1 MQASA
6 SGQAGNSLVYFVCL
20 TPDTSHLILPKG
32 INRLD
37 LQQEL
42 YRLVNAANAKKIQLR
57 AIGGLAVHAHD
68 KLKHP
73 LFAREF
79 ADLDFCIP
87 LKQRREFEA
96 FMPGEGYSPHK
107 QFNILNGDQRQI
119 YFHDATEMKVDIFV
133 GHFEMC
139 HKIPLEERL
148 NADPLTIP
156 LAELF
161 LSKAQIIEL
170 NRKDAFDLTSIL
182 LNNKT
187 GDGDDETIN
196 LKVLAQLG
204 GADWG
209 LYKTTS
215 INLDKLE
222 AMLGKG
228 EIPLNDEEKGIV
240 LSRINDI
247 RRAFVEMPKPI
258 AWQLRDRVG
267 TRVKWYIEVE
277 EVQR

>member
-1 MQASA
+1 MEAHPD
-6 SGQAGNSLVYFVCL
+6 LVQEM
-20 TPDTSHLILPKG
+20 HRLI
-32 INRLD
+32 D
-37 LQQEL
+37 
-42 YRLVNAANAKKIQLR
+42 AANEKNIRLR
-57 AIGGLAVHAHD
+57 AIGGLAVQMHN
-68 KLKHP
+68 KTSHP
-73 LFAREF
+73 LFTREF

-87 LKQRREFEA
+87 LKQRREFES
-96 FMPGEGYSPHK
+96 FMPAMGYSPHK

-119 YFHDATEMKVDIFV
+119 YYHDPTEMKVDIFV

-139 HKIPLEERL
+139 HKIPLEDRL
-148 NADPLTIP
+148 AADPVTIP

-182 LNNKT
+182 MNNET
-187 GDGDDETIN
+187 GEGDNETIN
-196 LKVLAQLG
+196 LAVLAHLCS
-204 GADWG
+204 ADWG

-222 AMLGKG
+222 AMLNTN
-228 EIPLNDEEKGIV
+228 EIPLSNEEKALVIG
-240 LSRINDI
+240 RINDI
-247 RRAFVEMPKPI
+247 RRTFTEMPKPV

>member
-1 MQASA
+1 MES
-6 SGQAGNSLVYFVCL
+6 
-20 TPDTSHLILPKG
+20 P
-32 INRLD
+32 LD
-37 LQQEL
+37 LVQEM
-42 YRLVNAANAKKIQLR
+42 YRLVEAANAKKIQLR
-57 AIGGLAVHAHD
+57 AIGGLAVETHN
-68 KLKHP
+68 KSKHQ

-96 FMPGEGYSPHK
+96 FMPEVGYSPHK
-107 QFNILNGDQRQI
+107 QFNVLNGDQRQI
-119 YFHDATEMKVDIFV
+119 YYHNPTEMKVDIFV

-139 HKIPLEERL
+139 HRIPLEERL
-148 NADPLTIP
+148 NADPVTIP

-161 LSKAQIIEL
+161 LSKVQIIEL

-182 LNNKT
+182 FNNST
-187 GDGDDETIN
+187 GSGDNETIN
-196 LKVLAQLG
+196 LAILAQLCS
-204 GADWG
+204 ADWG

-215 INLDKLE
+215 LNLDKLE
-222 AMLGKG
+222 GMLNNN
-228 EIPLNDEEKGIV
+228 EILLNNEEKALV

-247 RRAFVEMPKPI
+247 RRTFAEMPKPI

>member
-1 MQASA
+1 MES
-6 SGQAGNSLVYFVCL
+6 
-20 TPDTSHLILPKG
+20 P
-32 INRLD
+32 LD
-37 LQQEL
+37 LMQEM
-42 YRLVNAANAKKIQLR
+42 YRLVEAANAKKIQLR
-57 AIGGLAVHAHD
+57 AIGGLAVETHN
-68 KLKHP
+68 KTKHP
-73 LFAREF
+73 LFKREF
-79 ADLDFCIP
+79 ADLDFCVP

-96 FMPGEGYSPHK
+96 FMPEVGYTGHK
-107 QFNILNGDQRQI
+107 QFNLLNGDQRQI
-119 YFHDATEMKVDIFV
+119 YYHNATEMKVDIFV

-148 NADPLTIP
+148 NADSVTIP

-161 LSKAQIIEL
+161 LSKIQIVEL

-187 GDGDDETIN
+187 GEGDNETIN
-196 LKVLAQLG
+196 LKILAQLG
-204 GADWG
+204 SADWG

-215 INLDKLE
+215 INLEKIE
-222 AMLGKG
+222 AMLNKN
-228 EIPLNDEEKGIV
+228 EIPLNDEEKALVIG
-240 LSRINDI
+240 RINDI
-247 RRAFVEMPKPI
+247 RRTFAEMPKPM